1 MSEKISLD
9 SSENKYEYK
18 ENNHCHV
25 DHINLHWQY
34 KRTRNEN

>member
-1 MSEKISLD
+1 MDKI
-9 SSENKYEYK
+9 KK

>member
-1 MSEKISLD
+1 MDKIKKT
-9 SSENKYEYK
+9 NMNIKK
-18 ENNHCHV
+18 NNHCHV